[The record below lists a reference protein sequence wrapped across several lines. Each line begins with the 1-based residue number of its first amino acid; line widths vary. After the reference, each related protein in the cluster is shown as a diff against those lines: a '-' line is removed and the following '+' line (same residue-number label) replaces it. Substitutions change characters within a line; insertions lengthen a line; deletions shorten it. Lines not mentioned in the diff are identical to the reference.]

1 MMVVRVIVEGHY
13 PDVKHLNEAA
23 FRDQVARA
31 LNSGD
36 MLPFH
41 PPVTIVVKG
50 FNAVMASEREMGK
63 DEKTQFEA

>member
-1 MMVVRVIVEGHY
+1 
-13 PDVKHLNEAA
+13 VKYLNEAA
-23 FRDQVARA
+23 FRDQVAEA

-36 MLPFH
+36 LSVFH

-50 FNAVMASEREMGK
+50 FNAVMAREREQGK